1 MKKIVSLI
9 LAVLMLACVLTGCAN
24 NDPAPAETPAASEEP
39 TTIRVGAMTG
49 PTAMGMVKL
58 MDESD
63 KGESANKYEFSLQ
76 TEATAFAPALTKGEI
91 DIAAVPANLA
101 SVIYNNTNGG
111 IKVLAVNATG
121 VLYIVERGN
130 SISSFADLAGKKL
143 YATGE
148 GATPEF
154 ALRYLLKAN
163 GLDGDNAPTIQW
175 CADTTEALSY
185 ISNDENA
192 VAMLPQPFVTA
203 AQTKVEGL
211 NVALNLNEEW
221 QKVNDGASMATGVIV
236 VRTEFAE
243 KYPQQL
249 EKFMQEYAESVKFV
263 NENTEQAAE
272 LIGEKRLQ
280 DLNARNV
287 RALDLT
293 HEQQRT
299 RNIGGKMQLLGP
311 YINVAGKN
319 VIGNYILKKSSLIVL
334 FLVIHLRLVKG
345 DGSHHA
351 RHARHIVAA
360 LNKNGIVKLAAV
372 IAEHLIGTHAAY
384 KHRLREIIAHARK
397 VVKP

>member
-1 MKKIVSLI
+1 MKRLISLI
-9 LAVLMLACVLTGCAN
+9 LAVLMLACLFTGCAN
-24 NDPAPAETPAASEEP
+24 NAPEPTETPAAAEDP

-101 SVIYNNTNGG
+101 SVIYNNTDGG
-111 IKVLAVNATG
+111 IKVLSVCATG
-121 VLYIVERGN
+121 VLYIVERGD
-130 SISSFADLAGKKL
+130 SVKSFADLAGKKL

-154 ALRYLLKAN
+154 VLRYLFKAN
-163 GLDGDNAPTIQW
+163 GLEGDKAPTIQW

-185 ISNDENA
+185 ISQDESA
-192 VAMLPQPFVTA
+192 IAMLPQPFVTA

-211 NVALNLNEEW
+211 SVALNLNEEW

-272 LIGEKRLQ
+272 LIGNYEIVKTPIALKALPYCNICCLTG
-280 DLNARNV
+280 DELKDCLNGYLSVLCDMNPQSV
-287 RALDLT
+287 
-293 HEQQRT
+293 
-299 RNIGGKMQLLGP
+299 GGKLP
-311 YINVAGKN
+311 D
-319 VIGNYILKKSSLIVL
+319 
-334 FLVIHLRLVKG
+334 
-345 DGSHHA
+345 DGLYY
-351 RHARHIVAA
+351 AA
-360 LNKNGIVKLAAV
+360 EK
-372 IAEHLIGTHAAY
+372 
-384 KHRLREIIAHARK
+384 
-397 VVKP
+397 

>member
-1 MKKIVSLI
+1 MKKLISLI
-9 LAVLMLACVLTGCAN
+9 LAVLMLACLFTGCAA
-24 NDPAPAETPAASEEP
+24 NDPTPTETPAAAEEP

-58 MDESD
+58 MDDSD

-101 SVIYNNTNGG
+101 SVLYNNTDGG
-111 IKVLAVNATG
+111 VKVLAVCATG
-121 VLYIVERGN
+121 VLYIVERGD
-130 SISSFADLAGKKL
+130 SVKKSFADLAGKKL

-163 GLDGDNAPTIQW
+163 GLEGDKAPTIQW

-185 ISNDENA
+185 ISQDENA
-192 VAMLPQPFVTA
+192 IAMLPQPFVTA

-263 NENTEQAAE
+263 NENTEQAA
-272 LIGEKRLQ
+272 
-280 DLNARNV
+280 
-287 RALDLT
+287 
-293 HEQQRT
+293 
-299 RNIGGKMQLLGP
+299 QL
-311 YINVAGKN
+311 
-319 VIGNYILKKSSLIVL
+319 IGNYEIVKAPIALKALPYCNICCLTGDELKECLDGYLSALYDMNPQSVGGKLP
-334 FLVIHLRLVKG
+334 G
-345 DGSHHA
+345 DGLYY
-351 RHARHIVAA
+351 AA
-360 LNKNGIVKLAAV
+360 EK
-372 IAEHLIGTHAAY
+372 
-384 KHRLREIIAHARK
+384 
-397 VVKP
+397 

>member
-76 TEATAFAPALTKGEI
+76 TEATAFA
-91 DIAAVPANLA
+91 
-101 SVIYNNTNGG
+101 
-111 IKVLAVNATG
+111 
-121 VLYIVERGN
+121 

-272 LIGEKRLQ
+272 LIGNYEIVK
-280 DLNARNV
+280 API
-287 RALDLT
+287 ALKALPYCNICCLT
-293 HEQQRT
+293 GDELKDCLGGYLSALYKMNPQSV
-299 RNIGGKMQLLGP
+299 GGKLP
-311 YINVAGKN
+311 D
-319 VIGNYILKKSSLIVL
+319 
-334 FLVIHLRLVKG
+334 
-345 DGSHHA
+345 DGLYY
-351 RHARHIVAA
+351 AA
-360 LNKNGIVKLAAV
+360 EK
-372 IAEHLIGTHAAY
+372 
-384 KHRLREIIAHARK
+384 
-397 VVKP
+397 